1 LYIIT
6 IIIIITVIP
15 LTSMSSSSS
24 LSSSSSFYGKGMFAI
39 KRQINSLLPLIVICY
54 IVLFIILEQAGRGE
68 SCFSGILIRC
78 VGSINQYNQSI
89 NQSVNQSI
97 NQSI

>member
-1 LYIIT
+1 
-6 IIIIITVIP
+6 
-15 LTSMSSSSS
+15 MSSSSS

-68 SCFSGILIRC
+68 SCFSGILIRYA
-78 VGSINQYNQSI
+78 GSINQLINQYNQSI
-89 NQSVNQSI
+89 TQSINII